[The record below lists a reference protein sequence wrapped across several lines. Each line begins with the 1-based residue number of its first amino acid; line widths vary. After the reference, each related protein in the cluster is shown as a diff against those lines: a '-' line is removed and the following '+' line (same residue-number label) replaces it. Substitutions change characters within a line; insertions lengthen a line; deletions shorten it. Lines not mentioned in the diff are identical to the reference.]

1 MRIRILSMLLASLA
15 ASPLHAAAADLQLSP
30 DFLRYAAD
38 YLHTTRDC
46 SYRVLANNP
55 IPCDYEGISETV
67 RSAATTAGDLLVT
80 DNLDSWIV
88 ALVLY
93 SRMASDGK
101 ADPQKLAQG
110 QNDIKHMTD
119 LCSAEL
125 GKELQD
131 KSAPEK
137 SECSDVLKS
146 LQGQ

>member
-1 MRIRILSMLLASLA
+1 MLLLASLA
-15 ASPLHAAAADLQLSP
+15 ASSLDAAAADLQLSSG
-30 DFLRYAAD
+30 FVRYAAD

-67 RSAATTAGDLLVT
+67 RSAATTPGDTLVV

-101 ADPQKLAQG
+101 ADPQKLAQ
-110 QNDIKHMTD
+110 NLDAIKHMTD

-131 KSAPEK
+131 KTAPEK

-146 LQGQ
+146 MQGQ